1 MNKNIVERLNIY
13 KKFFKI
19 LIDYARLNI
28 SFSITYVSLLMLDS
42 FAKIFSV
49 ISMAPLVEFLS
60 GDNVG
65 TQQITLFFKDVYFN
79 PLHTSE
85 LCKKIETV
93 IRKKIT
99 GTFNLG

>member
-19 LIDYARLNI
+19 LIDYARVNI

-42 FAKIFSV
+42 FAKIFSI
-49 ISMAPLVEFLS
+49 ISMAPLVDFLS

-65 TQQITLFFKDVYFN
+65 TQHYF
-79 PLHTSE
+79 LKM
-85 LCKKIETV
+85 LCRGLVLNILWV
-93 IRKKIT
+93 VA
-99 GTFNLG
+99 LQYSLLDHH